1 MELGQCELSLDVRDI
16 EKSVAFYEAL
26 GFEIVDGSIDIRVVT
41 VQKAECRIALYQGY
55 LDPPVAQL
63 TFWNG
68 DVDEI
73 ARDLKA
79 KGLEFE
85 KDPFTGDGG
94 GRAALI
100 KDPDGYPIYFIS
112 VATGTEP
119 A

>member
-1 MELGQCELSLDVRDI
+1 MDLGQFEISLDVRDI
-16 EKSVAFYEAL
+16 AKSLAFYEAL
-26 GFEIVDGSIDIRVVT
+26 GFELVDGSVEIRVVT
-41 VQKAECRIALYQGY
+41 VQKGDCRIALYQGY

-85 KDPFTGDGG
+85 KEPFSGDGG

-100 KDPDGYPIYFIS
+100 KDPDGYPIYFINM
-112 VATGTEP
+112 ADGERT
-119 A
+119 